1 VPSIP
6 SSARSGRGGRRTIA
20 FLVDWLKD
28 GYQNTVFAGVADAAR
43 ERDVNLLCFAGG
55 KLGSPH
61 RFSNNRNVIYDFVG
75 PHNVDGVVLLSGTL
89 GSHIGSDELARY
101 SERFRPLPMV
111 SIAAQ
116 VSGMPTVIDDT
127 EGMRDAIRHLID
139 AHGYRHIAFVRGP
152 EDHQEANRRFAA
164 YRDVLRER
172 DITFD
177 ADLVCAGD
185 LMSDAGAHAVRTMLD
200 ERKVFFEALVAANDY
215 MALGA
220 AEALGKRGIEVPQKV
235 AVIGFDDVDE
245 SRFSAP
251 PLTTVRQPLYQQG
264 RRALELCLER
274 IAGGGD
280 AGTAEIQMQT
290 ELIIRESC
298 GCSSGR
304 AQLRDGEAAATAP
317 PGTLQEWLGV
327 HREEVTSSMRRA
339 VRSAGSMAAPGW
351 EGLLLDAF
359 SDDVLRWSSGLF
371 ATYLR
376 ETLRP
381 VVAAGGDV
389 GAWHEVITSMRRA
402 LVPALISDPP
412 RWLDAEDLWQGARV
426 AIAEIAESAQAR
438 RRLHVDRWSRTL
450 SQTSEALL
458 STVDTATLAR
468 TVEQKL
474 PQFGIEGCFLSTFDG
489 DGTSPPSEARLL
501 LAYDAARGGAA
512 RDLDARPFPVRE
524 LMPAGEWP
532 ADRRWTFIVE
542 PLTFEAQQFGMVL
555 FEMGPRE
562 GIIYESLREQISSGL
577 NSARLVEQVVLEA
590 TRRQAA
596 ERKRL
601 EQEMELA
608 SRIQTS
614 ILPRDLRIDG
624 LEIAAAMQPASEVGG
639 DYYDVFPAED
649 GCWIGIGDVA
659 GHGLSTGLVMLMIQ
673 SGFGTIGRQNP
684 HVRPSQLLPFL
695 NDVIYDNV
703 RVRLSHDEHATL
715 TLLRYHRNGVLRF
728 AGAHEDIVVYR
739 QRTGACEIVP
749 TPGPWLGACR
759 NVTAS
764 AIDSA
769 IRLEDGDLVVLY
781 TDGIIEARSAK
792 KEQYGIGRL
801 CGELVQVHDQ
811 PVLAIRDRL
820 MMSAADFMA
829 RQDDDM
835 TILVGRYRAS

>member
-1 VPSIP
+1 V
-6 SSARSGRGGRRTIA
+6 GL
-20 FLVDWLKD
+20 LVDWLKD

-43 ERDVNLLCFAGG
+43 DHDVNLLCFAGG
-55 KLGSPH
+55 VLGSPQ
-61 RFSNNRNVIYDFVG
+61 RFSNNRNIVYDLVG
-75 PHNVDGVVLLSGTL
+75 PHNVDGLVLLSGTL
-89 GSHIGSDELARY
+89 GSHIGSAQLAEY
-101 SERFRPLPMV
+101 CQRFAPLPMV

-152 EDHQEANRRFAA
+152 EDNQEANRRFAA
-164 YRDVLRER
+164 YCEVLRER
-172 DITFD
+172 GI
-177 ADLVCAGD
+177 ALEPELVCAGD
-185 LMSDAGAHAVRTMLD
+185 LQSDAGAQAVRSMLD
-200 ERKVFFEALVAANDY
+200 ERKVTFEALVAANDY

-220 AEALGKRGIEVPQKV
+220 IEALARRGIEVPQKV
-235 AVIGFDDVDE
+235 AVIGFDDADE
-245 SRFSAP
+245 ARFSTP

-264 RRALELCLER
+264 RRALSLVLEL
-274 IAGGGD
+274 IAGAADTGV
-280 AGTAEIQMQT
+280 APSEIQMQT

-304 AQLRDGEAAATAP
+304 AQFRDGETAAPFT
-317 PGTLQEWLGV
+317 GTIQEWLGL
-327 HREEVTSSMRRA
+327 HRDEVTSAMRRA
-339 VRSAGSMAAPGW
+339 VRSAGALAASGW

-359 SDDVLRWSSGLF
+359 ADDVLRWSSGLF

-376 ETLRP
+376 EILRP

-389 GAWHEVITSMRRA
+389 GAWHEVITTMRRA
-402 LVPALISDPP
+402 LVPALITDPA

-468 TVEQKL
+468 TVAQKL
-474 PQFGIEGCFLSTFDG
+474 PHFGIDSCFLATFEG
-489 DGTSPPSEARLL
+489 AAASPQAEASLR
-501 LAYDAARGGAA
+501 LAYDASRGGTE
-512 RDLDARPFPVRE
+512 RELDATAFPARE
-524 LMPAGEWP
+524 LLPEGEWP
-532 ADRRWTFIVE
+532 AHRRWTFIVE
-542 PLTFEAQQFGMVL
+542 PLTFEAHQFGMVL

-590 TRRQAA
+590 TRRQVA
-596 ERKRL
+596 ERMRL

-624 LEIAAAMQPASEVGG
+624 LEIAAAMHPASEVGG
-639 DYYDVFPAED
+639 DYYDVFPVED

-659 GHGLSTGLVMLMIQ
+659 GHGLSTGMVMLMIQ

-684 HVRPSQLLPFL
+684 RARPSQLLPFL

-715 TLLRYHRNGVLRF
+715 SLLRYHRNGVLRF
-728 AGAHEDIVVYR
+728 AGAHEDIVIYR

-759 NVTAS
+759 NVVAA

-769 IRLEDGDLVVLY
+769 IRLEDGDVVVLY
-781 TDGIIEARSAK
+781 TDGVIEAMSAK
-792 KEQYGIGRL
+792 KEQFGIGRL
-801 CGELVQVHDQ
+801 CNELVGVHDR
-811 PVLAIRDRL
+811 PVIAIRDHL
-820 MMSAADFMA
+820 MSSAADFMA

-835 TILVGRYRAS
+835 SILVGRYRAR